1 MGVDSSFFLNDDRN
15 LLHLTNDT
23 HLTKIQDEHNS
34 FLLYH
39 NQNCLIQ
46 RTMASLF
53 LQVVHRDFGSIKRPM
68 PLNRKTVPVPPDFYK
83 YIHPPAPRGYITWVY
98 IIKRAGT
105 AGTGTL
111 STGYPQGKNRGKKG
125 LLIMNDK

>member
-68 PLNRKTVPVPPDFYK
+68 PLNRKTVPVPPDFYNI
-83 YIHPPAPRGYITWVY
+83 YTRPRTRGYIYYKEPVPVP
-98 IIKRAGT
+98 
-105 AGTGTL
+105 
-111 STGYPQGKNRGKKG
+111 YPQGIRRGRTGEKR
-125 LLIMNDK
+125 DY

>member
-83 YIHPPAPRGYITWVY
+83 YIHPPAHVGIYYKKSRYCRYRYPIHRVS
-98 IIKRAGT
+98 AGEE
-105 AGTGTL
+105 
-111 STGYPQGKNRGKKG
+111 QGKKG
-125 LLIMNDK
+125 ITNYE